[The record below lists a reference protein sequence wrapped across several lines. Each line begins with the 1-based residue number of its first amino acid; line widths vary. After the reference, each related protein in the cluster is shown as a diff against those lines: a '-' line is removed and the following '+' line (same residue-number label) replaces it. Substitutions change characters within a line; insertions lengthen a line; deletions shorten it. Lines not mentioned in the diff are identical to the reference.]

1 MATNEVSIVL
11 SARNQTQAAF
21 NSLRRQVD
29 GVSSSFLS
37 LKGVMAGA
45 FAGVSISSTITKF
58 IQETINAEQEQ
69 AQLAAVLKSTGEAAG
84 WTQQQLNDMAD
95 AMAKSSTFSA
105 GEINQAQT
113 RLLSY
118 TGIVGKQVPQAMQ
131 AVIDMAARMGMDLNQ
146 SAETIGKALDVPSKG
161 LTALSKQ
168 GFRFTD
174 DQKKLVE
181 QLEKTGKTAQA
192 QGIILEA
199 LESSYGG
206 AAKAARDTFGGA
218 VSALRK
224 NIDDLLTGDTG
235 SMRVLKESVESLN
248 RTLESEDTRRAFQTL
263 IGWMTQAS
271 KVAIEAGAD
280 IVNFLSS
287 PAKGRILGDYAF
299 SEFGI
304 GGREKGERLAGTNI
318 KAASR
323 DIDAA
328 GAILANVSASE
339 AQKEAA
345 RKMLTEATAAREYWK
360 SQQYRDAMG
369 LVGDY
374 QDGRISAATPRLEAG
389 KKGGGGGGG
398 SGGGSG
404 SKSKKDAEADAK
416 RAIESLQKQIEK
428 TQELSEVEQVLLD
441 IKRIREGGG
450 RVTEE
455 QKQTMLHLAQ
465 QLDATKLL
473 AQREKDLT
481 AEQERRSEAN
491 KAIREEGLAL
501 LKEMRTPLERYND
514 ELKRL
519 DELEKAGA
527 ISAETHARARKKV
540 TEEYE
545 SATKVMDTFGQR
557 FAENTQQQLGDGL
570 YQALSGKFDNIGDAW
585 ADMLK
590 RMLADAAAADI
601 TRALFGDL
609 VQGGTG
615 SGLLGG
621 IFGGGSKSGGTSGGG
636 SIIGSAVS
644 GAFGWL
650 MGLIPGL
657 DTGTDYV
664 PKDMLAL
671 IHKGEKITPAAQNG
685 RDGSPVVVNISQ
697 TVGDVATAS
706 MLAKNNVALR
716 REIAGAL
723 RRSQGYG
730 GALA

>member
-1 MATNEVSIVL
+1 MTATNVQIVL
-11 SARNQTQAAF
+11 SAKDQTQAAF
-21 NSLRRQVD
+21 ASLRRQVD
-29 GVSSSFLS
+29 GVSSSFMS

-84 WTQQQLNDMAD
+84 WSQQQLNDMAD

-118 TGIVGKQVPQAMQ
+118 TGIVGEQVPKAMQ
-131 AVIDMAARMGMDLNQ
+131 AAADMAARTGMDLNQ

-206 AAKAARDTFGGA
+206 AAKAGRETFGGA
-218 VSALRK
+218 IKALQH
-224 NIDDLLTGDTG
+224 NIDDLLTGDSG
-235 SMRVLKESVESLN
+235 SMRSLKDSVEGLN
-248 RTLESEDTRRAFQTL
+248 KTLESEETRAAFQAL
-263 IGWMTQAS
+263 VKWMTDVSSTAIQAS
-271 KVAIEAGAD
+271 GGIIGFVNSVQELRRKSGPDGFVSRVFNAAGHALNPLGAAYGAA
-280 IVNFLSS
+280 VGLFESS
-287 PAKGRILGDYAF
+287 PDAPQEYQATVRAIDNRIAH
-299 SEFGI
+299 
-304 GGREKGERLAGTNI
+304 RA
-318 KAASR
+318 AAS
-323 DIDAA
+323 
-328 GAILANVSASE
+328 
-339 AQKEAA
+339 
-345 RKMLTEATAAREYWK
+345 
-360 SQQYRDAMG
+360 
-369 LVGDY
+369 
-374 QDGRISAATPRLEAG
+374 SAASSGRSPEA
-389 KKGGGGGGG
+389 KRGGAGR
-398 SGGGSG
+398 
-404 SKSKKDAEADAK
+404 DPEADAK

-481 AEQERRSEAN
+481 AERERSSEAN
-491 KAIREEGLAL
+491 KAIRDEGIAL
-501 LKEMRTPLERYND
+501 MKEMRTPLERYKE
-514 ELKRL
+514 ELQRV
-519 DELEKAGA
+519 DELEKENA
-527 ISAETHARARKKV
+527 ITAETAARARKKLK
-540 TEEYE
+540 EEYE
-545 SATKVMDTFGQR
+545 ATTKVMDTFGQR

-570 YQALSGKFDNIGDAW
+570 YQALNGKFENIGDAW

-590 RMLADAAAADI
+590 RMLADAAAADV

-621 IFGGGSKSGGTSGGG
+621 VFGGGKTSSASGG
-636 SIIGSAVS
+636 SIVGSAVS

-685 RDGSPVVVNISQ
+685 RDSDAKPVTVIQNF
-697 TVGDVATAS
+697 TVGDVASMAAVRATVAGSERRLAS
-706 MLAKNNVALR
+706 AM
-716 REIAGAL
+716 